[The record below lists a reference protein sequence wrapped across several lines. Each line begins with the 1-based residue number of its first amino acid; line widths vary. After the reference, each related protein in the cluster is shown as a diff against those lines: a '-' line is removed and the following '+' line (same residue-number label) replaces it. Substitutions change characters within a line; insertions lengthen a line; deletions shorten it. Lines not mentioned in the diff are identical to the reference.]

1 MLEYLV
7 SAGFFFYLKKQNV
20 WIEWKFLS
28 HILIYIHV
36 FGLPVELK
44 NKSVFKKQQVL
55 TTSVAE
61 LTPFNSY
68 KPLDNNRYHQCQY
81 ISLEF
86 NSSENISHWWVA
98 SP

>member
-36 FGLPVELK
+36 FGLTVELK

-61 LTPFNSY
+61 LTPFDSY
-68 KPLDNNRYHQCQY
+68 PQITGQQ
-81 ISLEF
+81 
-86 NSSENISHWWVA
+86 
-98 SP
+98 